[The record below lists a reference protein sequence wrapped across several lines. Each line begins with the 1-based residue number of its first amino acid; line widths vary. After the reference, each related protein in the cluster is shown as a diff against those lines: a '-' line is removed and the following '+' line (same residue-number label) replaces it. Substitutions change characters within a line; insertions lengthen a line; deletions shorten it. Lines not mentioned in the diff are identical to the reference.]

1 MAPIQPEILWAQ
13 RSSDTEP
20 ERNVVFLTINAPELD
35 PDYHLSVEGN
45 QLTFRGKTHQVDN
58 SRGTA
63 STIEPKEYEC
73 HLTLFA
79 DATERSRALSGK
91 SLQVV
96 LQKRDAKQEYWPRL
110 VADKG
115 RNNRIRS
122 NFDLWRDEDEQE
134 DEEDDKADQFGGMG
148 GMGGAPG
155 GGMPPGMGGMGD
167 MGGMMGGMGGMGGAG
182 GPGGM
187 DFASMMQGMGGGA
200 GGAGGAGGMDFEK
213 MMEQLKASGM
223 GGAGG
228 AGFGGA
234 EGDEGDEGEDDDE
247 GPPPLEEA

>member
-73 HLTLFA
+73 TLTLFA

-134 DEEDDKADQFGGMG
+134 DEDDDKADQFG

-234 EGDEGDEGEDDDE
+234 EGDDEGEEGEDDDE